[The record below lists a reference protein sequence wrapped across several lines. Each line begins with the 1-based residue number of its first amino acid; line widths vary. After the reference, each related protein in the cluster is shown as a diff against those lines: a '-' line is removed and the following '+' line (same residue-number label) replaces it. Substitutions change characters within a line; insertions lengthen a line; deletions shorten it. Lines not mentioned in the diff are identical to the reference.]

1 MGVEK
6 RTIKRSLRIMRGL
19 LGIKAFAITTLFSFY
34 GIKGSAAENQYYFF
48 DGNTLDTNL
57 WGDIS
62 GITGLAKGS
71 LYETVSKGRLN
82 FINPTSK
89 NDETENEL
97 IFYYKPSLLLNTDW
111 TVTLGAHNSA
121 YCGRWGSNKLQI
133 ALFESGMLTGQNNN
147 PENYVAQL
155 GPDNSFN
162 PNPRIWIRGSHNE
175 YLSWP
180 YGSTYYG
187 GQEVSFKFVYTCAD
201 KKLKIF
207 FSEDGVDPISNSY
220 SFTQISNVTVYST
233 TSFNIALIFCRY
245 ASDIIPANTIVSD
258 GQIWVDNFS
267 VTYPSNNSIAN
278 TYSLVLQESQNLI
291 NWTSIST
298 NTISNTNS
306 QAFFRLQI
314 QKR

>member
-1 MGVEK
+1 
-6 RTIKRSLRIMRGL
+6 MRGL
-19 LGIKAFAITTLFSFY
+19 LGIKAFAITTLISFY
-34 GIKGSAAENQYYFF
+34 GIKSSAAENQYYFF

-62 GITGLAKGS
+62 GITGQAKGS

-97 IFYYKPSLLLNTDW
+97 IFYYKPPLLLNTDW

-175 YLSWP
+175 HLSWP

-201 KKLKIF
+201 KKLKIY

-233 TSFNIALIFCRY
+233 TSFNIALIFFQN
-245 ASDIIPANTIVSD
+245 ASDSIPANTIVSD

-298 NTISNTNS
+298 NIISNTNS